1 MLSYF
6 GTVTINEAFGETKKI
21 NSRWTHFM
29 RGLKM
34 GPDPFWKIQ
43 ILLNS
48 HSKIHEKKASDSPLP
63 TENKIIHG
71 TPGLDYHYKMD
82 INKKKY
88 TGIFIIQN
96 DILNKYINCCGVT
109 VPLDTYIDKIFL
121 WSVVY
126 SFQNYHPK
134 EQLKITFSVLF
145 YDLTM

>member
-1 MLSYF
+1 MKLL
-6 GTVTINEAFGETKKI
+6 VKQKKI

-29 RGLKM
+29 RGPKM

-48 HSKIHEKKASDSPLP
+48 HSKIHEKRPQILPSPPKTRLS
-63 TENKIIHG
+63 TEPLDLIIII
-71 TPGLDYHYKMD
+71 KW
-82 INKKKY
+82 ISIKKKY

-96 DILNKYINCCGVT
+96 DILNKYINSCGVT

-126 SFQNYHPK
+126 SLQNYHPK

-145 YDLTM
+145 YDLTL